1 MRRSRIWSVG
11 AVACLVTVLAG
22 CGTDLAKQTFPR
34 STVPATADLGGGST
48 DPTTATNGGGGV
60 TGDEAFASKNLRRA
74 DPCGLLN
81 EDALAEFGT
90 PANSRLRDYDK
101 CSNYMKDKS
110 GKELNFTL
118 TVGEI
123 LTGTSAEGTFKI
135 GGLPATESELQ
146 DKTACFTNAIT
157 ESSPKRAITL
167 QMGGSGG
174 LCEIGR
180 KMLENVVKQVREGA
194 QPLKLAKGTVVDLD
208 PCEILDPSVI
218 KSTIGE
224 SAENRLTTLHA
235 CSWNLSGA
243 SFDLSFEIGSNPDDL
258 ADAAETTPVDLGGVK
273 AQKKAEKS
281 SGSDRCRLEWAH
293 APFPEDRELAE
304 VVSIEFSRYS
314 AQTGEDTCAKV
325 EAVAKALIPKLPTG

>member
-1 MRRSRIWSVG
+1 MWTVG

-22 CGTDLAKQTFPR
+22 CGADLAKETFPR
-34 STVPATADLGGGST
+34 STVPATADLDGGSP
-48 DPTTATNGGGGV
+48 DPTTATSGGA
-60 TGDEAFASKNLRRA
+60 TGDEAFTSKNLRRA

-123 LTGTSAEGTFKI
+123 LTGADDTGTFKI
-135 GGLPATESELQ
+135 GGLPASESELD

-157 ESSPKRAITL
+157 ESSPKRGITL
-167 QMGGSGG
+167 QMGGAGG
-174 LCEIGR
+174 LCEVSR
-180 KMLENVVKQVREGA
+180 KMLENIVKQVRDGA
-194 QPLKLAKGTVVDLD
+194 KPLKVAKGSMVDLD
-208 PCEILDPSVI
+208 PCEVVDPAVI

-224 SAENRLTTLHA
+224 SSESRLDTLHSCTWSA
-235 CSWNLSGA
+235 GSA
-243 SFDLSFEIGSNPDDL
+243 SLDLSFEISSNPDDL
-258 ADAAETTPVDLGGVK
+258 AEAAETKPVDLGGVK

-281 SGSDRCRLEWAH
+281 AGSDRCRLEWAH

-304 VVSIEFSRYS
+304 VVSIEFSNYS
-314 AQTGEDTCAKV
+314 AKTGEDTCAKA
-325 EAVAKALIPKLPTG
+325 EAVAKALIPKLPKG